1 MQLWTRGICLASSDV
16 LEQPSLYGVD
26 FDDTAN
32 PFDNGSV
39 VPDTVLNLTPVQ
51 LGYIE
56 HYHPPDTQ

>member
-1 MQLWTRGICLASSDV
+1 M
-16 LEQPSLYGVD
+16 SLYGVD

-32 PFDNGSV
+32 PFDNGSVV

-56 HYHPPDTQ
+56 HYHPPLTHSDYLGLDLYLCTTQCLQ